1 MPCSPPRATRP
12 RSESR
17 LNSYIPSSEA
27 AQKKM
32 LAAIGV
38 ESISDLFSHLPEAVR
53 EAADFSGVLPALDDI
68 SLRKHL
74 LSLSGKN
81 VTMDSH
87 ACFLGAGIYD
97 HFLPPIVSSLCARS
111 EFYTAYTPYQP
122 ELSQGV
128 VQSIYEF
135 QSLICQLLEMDV
147 SNASMYDGATAL
159 AEAVIMACDLKKRKR
174 VALPSTLHPSCLA
187 VIQTYCEP
195 LGIELL
201 TVSADLKTGQLPVE
215 IPEGVAC
222 LVVQSP
228 NFYGVIEDLKA
239 LADAA
244 HASDALLVA
253 TVNPISLG
261 LLETPGACGV
271 DICVAE
277 GQSLGVFPALGGPL
291 LGIFTCRKEFIRRI
305 PGRIV
310 GATVDSEGTRAYVM
324 TLRTREQDIRRDTA
338 TSNICTNQA
347 LFALAATIY
356 LAAFGKTGMQQVANL
371 NLQKA
376 HYAAEQICQIPGYE
390 LAFSGPF
397 FNEFVVKTPK
407 DPVVLNKKL
416 LEHGILGGLPLP
428 ELGDAMLLCVTEQ
441 RSKSEID
448 ALVNVLRGI

>member
-1 MPCSPPRATRP
+1 M
-12 RSESR
+12 
-17 LNSYIPSSEA
+17 NSYIPSSEA
-27 AQKKM
+27 AQQKM
-32 LAAIGV
+32 LAAIGAKDIA
-38 ESISDLFSHLPEAVR
+38 SLFAHLPEAVR
-53 EAADFSGVLPALDDI
+53 DAADFSEVLPALDDI

-97 HFLPPIVSSLCARS
+97 HFLPPIVSSLCGRS

-122 ELSQGV
+122 EVSQGV

-135 QSLICQLLEMDV
+135 QSLICRLTGMDV

-159 AEAVIMACDLKKRKR
+159 AEAAIMACDLKKRKK
-174 VALPSTLHPSCLA
+174 VALPSTLHPSCVS
-187 VIQTYCEP
+187 VIKTYCEP
-195 LGIELL
+195 LAIELV
-201 TVSADLKTGQLPVE
+201 TIAADPKTGQLPLEV
-215 IPEGVAC
+215 PEGVAC
-222 LVVQSP
+222 VIVQSP

-239 LADAA
+239 HADAA
-244 HASDALLVA
+244 HAADALLVA
-253 TVNPISLG
+253 SVDPISLG
-261 LLETPGACGV
+261 VLETPGAAGV

-277 GQSLGVFPALGGPL
+277 GQSLGVFPAFGGPL

-356 LAAFGKTGMQQVANL
+356 LAAFGKTGMAQVANL
-371 NLQKA
+371 CVQKA
-376 HYAAEQICQIPGYE
+376 HYAAEEICKIPGYS

-397 FNEFVVKTPK
+397 FKEFVVKTPS
-407 DPVVLNKKL
+407 DPVALNKKL
-416 LEHGILGGLPLP
+416 LDHGILGGLPLP

-441 RSKSEID
+441 RSKAEID
-448 ALVNVLRGI
+448 ALVEALK

>member
-1 MPCSPPRATRP
+1 M
-12 RSESR
+12 
-17 LNSYIPSSEA
+17 NSYIPSSEA

-38 ESISDLFSHLPEAVR
+38 ESISDLFAHLPQAVR
-53 EAADFSGVLPALDDI
+53 DAADFSEVLPALDDI

-74 LSLSGKN
+74 LALSGKN

-97 HFLPPIVSSLCARS
+97 HFLPPIVSSICARS

-122 ELSQGV
+122 EASQGV
-128 VQSIYEF
+128 LQSIYEF
-135 QSLICQLLEMDV
+135 QSLICQLFGMDV

-159 AEAVIMACDLKKRKR
+159 AEAVIMACDLKKRKK
-174 VALPSTLHPSCLA
+174 VALPSTLHPSCRQ
-187 VIQTYCEP
+187 VIETYSLP
-195 LGIELL
+195 LGIELV
-201 TVSADLKTGQLPVE
+201 TVDADASTGQLPVS

-228 NFYGVIEDLKA
+228 NFHGVIEDLKA

-244 HASDALLVA
+244 HEADALLVA
-253 TVNPISLG
+253 TVNPIALG

-291 LGIFTCRKEFIRRI
+291 LGVFTCRKEFLRRI

-310 GATVDSEGTRAYVM
+310 GVTTDTEGTRAFVM
-324 TLRTREQDIRRDTA
+324 TLRAREQDIRRDTA

-347 LFALAATIY
+347 LFALAATVY
-356 LAAFGKTGMQQVANL
+356 MAAYGKTGMAKVANL

-376 HYAAEQICQIPGYE
+376 HYAAEQIAQIPGYS
-390 LAFSGPF
+390 LAYTGPF
-397 FNEFVVKTPK
+397 FNEFVVKTPS
-407 DPVVLNKKL
+407 DPVALNKTL
-416 LEHGILGGLPLP
+416 LEAEILGGLPLP
-428 ELGDAMLLCVTEQ
+428 ELGNAMLLCVTEQ
-441 RSKSEID
+441 RSKEEID
-448 ALVNVLRGI
+448 ALISVLAGAH

>member
-1 MPCSPPRATRP
+1 M
-12 RSESR
+12 
-17 LNSYIPSSEA
+17 NSYIPSSEA
-27 AQKKM
+27 AQQKM

-38 ESISDLFSHLPEAVR
+38 ESIAGLFAHLPEAVR
-53 EAADFSGVLPALDDI
+53 SAADFSEVLPALDDI

-87 ACFLGAGIYD
+87 SCFLGAGIYD
-97 HFLPPIVSSLCARS
+97 HFLPPIVSSVCARS
-111 EFYTAYTPYQP
+111 EFYTSYTPYQP
-122 ELSQGV
+122 EVSQGV

-135 QSLICQLLEMDV
+135 QSLICRLTGMDV

-159 AEAVIMACDLKKRKR
+159 AEAVIMACDLKKRKK
-174 VALPSTLHPSCLA
+174 VALPSTLHPSCVS

-195 LGIELL
+195 LAIELV
-201 TVSADLKTGQLPVE
+201 TVSADPKTGQLPLE

-239 LADAA
+239 LADSA

-253 TVNPISLG
+253 SVDPISLG
-261 LLETPGACGV
+261 VLETPGACGV

-277 GQSLGVFPALGGPL
+277 GQSLGVFPAFGGPL

-310 GATVDSEGTRAYVM
+310 GGTVDAEGTRAYVM

-347 LFALAATIY
+347 LFALAATVY
-356 LAAFGKTGMQQVANL
+356 LSAFGKTGMAQVANL
-371 NLQKA
+371 CVQKA
-376 HYAAEQICQIPGYE
+376 HYAAEEISKIPGYE
-390 LAFSGPF
+390 LIFAGPF
-397 FNEFVVKTPK
+397 FKEFVVKTPS
-407 DPVVLNKKL
+407 DPREINKKL
-416 LEHGILGGLPLP
+416 LDRGILGGLPLP
-428 ELGDAMLLCVTEQ
+428 ELGNAMLLCVTEQ
-441 RSKSEID
+441 RSKAEID
-448 ALVNVLRGI
+448 ALVEALK

>member
-1 MPCSPPRATRP
+1 
-12 RSESR
+12 

-38 ESISDLFSHLPEAVR
+38 ESIAGLFAHLPQEIR
-53 EAADFSGVLPALDDI
+53 EAADFSEVLPALDDI
-68 SLRKHL
+68 TLRKHL
-74 LSLSGKN
+74 LALSGKN

-97 HFLPPIVSSLCARS
+97 HFLPPIVSSLCGRS

-122 ELSQGV
+122 EASQGV

-135 QSLICQLLEMDV
+135 QSLICQLFGMDV

-159 AEAVIMACDLKKRKR
+159 AEAVIMACDLKKRKK
-174 VALPSTLHPSCLA
+174 VALPSTLHPSSRQ
-187 VIQTYCEP
+187 VIETYCAP
-195 LGIELL
+195 LNIELV
-201 TVSADLKTGQLPVE
+201 TVSADTTTGQLPVSV
-215 IPEGVAC
+215 PEGVAC

-228 NFYGVIEDLKA
+228 NFYGVIEDLKS

-244 HASDALLVA
+244 HEADALLVA

-291 LGIFTCRKEFIRRI
+291 LGIFTCRKEFLRRI

-310 GATVDSEGTRAYVM
+310 GATTDSEGTRAFVM
-324 TLRTREQDIRRDTA
+324 TLRAREQDIRRDTA

-356 LAAFGKTGMQQVANL
+356 LAAYGKTGMAQVANL

-376 HYAAEQICQIPGYE
+376 HYAAEQLAQIPGYS
-390 LAFSGPF
+390 LALSGPF
-397 FNEFVVKTPK
+397 FNEFVVKTPS
-407 DPVVLNKKL
+407 DPVALNKKL
-416 LEHGILGGLPLP
+416 LDHGILGGLPLP
-428 ELGDAMLLCVTEQ
+428 ELGNAMLLCVTEQ
-441 RSKSEID
+441 RSKAEIGTLVE
-448 ALVNVLRGI
+448 ALS